1 MIAPL
6 CQPISV
12 LNRRWLGPALAIA
25 IVAATPML
33 SAAPAGA
40 QSNDVQSLVNTI
52 ERLARQLQTLERRVY
67 RGGTPPAGSAT
78 NPSVSGSP
86 PPAAVSQLQLKFSQ
100 LEEQMRG
107 MTGQVEELG
116 FKVNQISTRL
126 DRLVADVDFRLH
138 ALEESGGRPNTV
150 QGVTPSAVPG
160 APAPSVR
167 VPSGP
172 LVAPR
177 RAPQVGGVVVNP
189 EGAPGPSLKIG
200 TLTES
205 QIKAAGIT
213 PSDPGT
219 GAMSSASSGIDQTT
233 PQQAT
238 PGAGDASGLPP
249 GTAKERYN
257 YARGF
262 LLRRDFAGAEKSLRA
277 FVKTYPDDV
286 LAGNAQYWLGETFYV
301 RGDFGTAAR
310 AFATGFQRY
319 PNSSKA
325 PDNLLKLGMS
335 LAALER
341 TEDACIILKKLS
353 KEYPKAPTNIMK
365 RAETKRIRLKCK

>member
-1 MIAPL
+1 MIAPR

-12 LNRRWLGPALAIA
+12 VFRRWLGPALAIA
-25 IVAATPML
+25 IIAAAPL
-33 SAAPAGA
+33 LGAAPAGA

-52 ERLARQLQTLERRVY
+52 DRLERQLQTLERRVY

-78 NPSVSGSP
+78 ASSAGGSP
-86 PPAAVSQLQLKFSQ
+86 PPAAVSQLQLKSSQ

-107 MTGQVEELG
+107 MTGQIEELG
-116 FKVNQISTRL
+116 FKVNQITARL
-126 DRLVADVDFRLH
+126 DRLVADVDFRLRT
-138 ALEESGGRPNTV
+138 LEESGGQANATS
-150 QGVTPSAVPG
+150 GAIPG

-167 VPSGP
+167 SPSGP
-172 LVAPR
+172 PVAPR
-177 RAPQVGGVVVNP
+177 RAPQVGGIVINP
-189 EGAPGPSLKIG
+189 EGTPGPSLRFG

-205 QIKAAGIT
+205 QIKAAGIG
-213 PSDPGT
+213 PT
-219 GAMSSASSGIDQTT
+219 GAGAGAVEGSGAGQTA

-238 PGAGDASGLPP
+238 ASAGDGSGLPP
-249 GTAKERYN
+249 GTAQERYN

-262 LLRRDFAGAEKSLRA
+262 LMRRDFDGAEQSLRA
-277 FVKTYPDDV
+277 FVETYPEDA

-301 RGDFGTAAR
+301 RDDFGSAAR
-310 AFATGFQRY
+310 TFADGFQRY

-341 TEDACIILKKLS
+341 TEDACITLKKLAD
-353 KEYPKAPTNIMK
+353 EYPKAPANIMK
-365 RAETKRIRLKCK
+365 RAKTERTRLKCK